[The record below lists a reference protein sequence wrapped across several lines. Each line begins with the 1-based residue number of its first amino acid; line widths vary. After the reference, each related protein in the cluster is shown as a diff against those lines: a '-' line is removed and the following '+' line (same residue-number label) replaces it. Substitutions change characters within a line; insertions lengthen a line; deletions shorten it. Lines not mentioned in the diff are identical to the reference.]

1 MSFVEM
7 WRWENGMG
15 KTVEKVV
22 EIVENMWRK
31 SWTQQKNRVR
41 GKRDE
46 ESVKIKKWEIGE
58 IKRKRF

>member
-1 MSFVEM
+1 M
-7 WRWENGMG
+7 
-15 KTVEKVV
+15 
-22 EIVENMWRK
+22 
-31 SWTQQKNRVR
+31 QQKNRVR